1 MSLAKSPVSS
11 PVSNFGSGTSRVRT
25 AMLTAAAALIGT
37 VIGGVSVLGIVV
49 AVTQPPN
56 HEIRSDARAVVGAA
70 TASPGSASL
79 QQTQADPTV
88 ETPSS
93 AGSPSGQNMQTVT
106 SSTSPGQ
113 AAAPP
118 PPSQVVPPVQGP
130 RTVWPDALSART
142 ASHDS
147 EPEKAAPQQAATDQQ
162 AASNQSASSQSASN
176 QTASNQRASNQNSEP
191 SAGPSAVG
199 KSAVLPR
206 ESLRNQIPPN
216 PAPAKRRIV
225 GPPPSGQSIQQTMD
239 EAPAGN
245 ESVGKARIDTRRS
258 PSQQARQQRS
268 PDTADRSGDDQAA
281 AVYPPQRRVIVL
293 PGPDQA
299 ANNDRGHWGGGLFDF
314 FGPNHSYGD
323 HWNQDHNDWHD

>member
-1 MSLAKSPVSS
+1 MSLAKS

-37 VIGGVSVLGIVV
+37 VVGGVSVLGIVV

-56 HEIRSDARAVVGAA
+56 HEIRSDARAVGGAA

-79 QQTQADPTV
+79 QQTQAGPTV
-88 ETPSS
+88 VTPSS
-93 AGSPSGQNMQTVT
+93 AGSPSGQNMQTAT
-106 SSTSPGQ
+106 SSTPPGQ

-118 PPSQVVPPVQGP
+118 PPTPPSQVVPPVQGP

-147 EPEKAAPQQAATDQQ
+147 EPEKAAPQQAANDRQ
-162 AASNQSASSQSASN
+162 AASNQSASN
-176 QTASNQRASNQNSEP
+176 QTASNQGASNQNNEP
-191 SAGPSAVG
+191 GAEREASAVG

-225 GPPPSGQSIQQTMD
+225 GPPPSGQSIQQTTD
-239 EAPAGN
+239 ETPAGN

-258 PSQQARQQRS
+258 QSQQARQQRS

-299 ANNDRGHWGGGLFDF
+299 ANDDRGHWGGGLFDF
-314 FGPNHSYGD
+314 FGPNRSYGD
-323 HWNQDHNDWHD
+323 HWNQDHWNNDWHD

>member
-1 MSLAKSPVSS
+1 MSLAKS

-37 VIGGVSVLGIVV
+37 VVGGVSVLGIVV

-56 HEIRSDARAVVGAA
+56 HEIRSDARAVGGAA
-70 TASPGSASL
+70 TAPPGSASL
-79 QQTQADPTV
+79 QQAQAASTV

-130 RTVWPDALSART
+130 RTVWPDALSARA
-142 ASHDS
+142 ASHDP
-147 EPEKAAPQQAATDQQ
+147 EPEKAAPQQAANDQQ

-191 SAGPSAVG
+191 SAGPSAIG

-206 ESLRNQIPPN
+206 VSLRNQIPPN
-216 PAPAKRRIV
+216 PAPAKRRVV

-281 AVYPPQRRVIVL
+281 AVYPPQRRVIIL

-299 ANNDRGHWGGGLFDF
+299 ANVDRGHWGGGLFDF
-314 FGPNHSYGD
+314 FGQNHSDGD
-323 HWNQDHNDWHD
+323 HWNQGHWNNDWRD

>member
-1 MSLAKSPVSS
+1 MSLTKS
-11 PVSNFGSGTSRVRT
+11 PVSNFGSGTTRVRT
-25 AMLTAAAALIGT
+25 AMITAAAALIGT
-37 VIGGVSVLGIVV
+37 VVGGVSVLGIVL

-56 HEIRSDARAVVGAA
+56 HEIRSDARAVDGAA

-79 QQTQADPTV
+79 QQTQAEPTV
-88 ETPSS
+88 ESPSS

-118 PPSQVVPPVQGP
+118 PPSQVVPRQVVPPVQGP

-147 EPEKAAPQQAATDQQ
+147 EPTAEKAAPQQVANDQQ
-162 AASNQSASSQSASN
+162 AASNQSAS
-176 QTASNQRASNQNSEP
+176 NQNNEP
-191 SAGPSAVG
+191 SAAREPSAVG

-258 PSQQARQQRS
+258 QSQQARQQRS
-268 PDTADRSGDDQAA
+268 PDTAERSGDDQAT
-281 AVYPPQRRVIVL
+281 VVSPPRRRVIVL

-299 ANNDRGHWGGGLFDF
+299 ANDDRGHWGGGLFDF
-314 FGPNHSYGD
+314 FGQSHSYGD
-323 HWNQDHNDWHD
+323 HWNQDHWNNDWHGSYDGHN

>member
-11 PVSNFGSGTSRVRT
+11 PVSNFNFGSGTSRVRT

-37 VIGGVSVLGIVV
+37 VVGGVSVLGIVV

-56 HEIRSDARAVVGAA
+56 HEIRSDARAVGGAA

-79 QQTQADPTV
+79 QQAQAASTV

-93 AGSPSGQNMQTVT
+93 ADSPSGQNMQTVT

-113 AAAPP
+113 AAAPQ

-130 RTVWPDALSART
+130 RTVWPDALSARA
-142 ASHDS
+142 ASHDP
-147 EPEKAAPQQAATDQQ
+147 EPEKAAPQQAANDQQ
-162 AASNQSASSQSASN
+162 AASNQSASSQSASSQSASN

-216 PAPAKRRIV
+216 TAPAKRRIV

-258 PSQQARQQRS
+258 PS
-268 PDTADRSGDDQAA
+268 
-281 AVYPPQRRVIVL
+281 
-293 PGPDQA
+293 
-299 ANNDRGHWGGGLFDF
+299 
-314 FGPNHSYGD
+314 
-323 HWNQDHNDWHD
+323 

>member
-1 MSLAKSPVSS
+1 
-11 PVSNFGSGTSRVRT
+11 
-25 AMLTAAAALIGT
+25 
-37 VIGGVSVLGIVV
+37 
-49 AVTQPPN
+49 
-56 HEIRSDARAVVGAA
+56 
-70 TASPGSASL
+70 
-79 QQTQADPTV
+79 
-88 ETPSS
+88 
-93 AGSPSGQNMQTVT
+93 VT

-142 ASHDS
+142 ASHDP
-147 EPEKAAPQQAATDQQ
+147 EPEKAAPQQAANDQQ

-216 PAPAKRRIV
+216 PAPAKRRVV

-299 ANNDRGHWGGGLFDF
+299 ANDDRGHWGGGLFDF
-314 FGPNHSYGD
+314 FGQNHSYGD
-323 HWNQDHNDWHD
+323 HWNQAHRNNDWHD

>member
-1 MSLAKSPVSS
+1 MLLAKSSLSP

-37 VIGGVSVLGIVV
+37 VVGGVSVLGIVV
-49 AVTQPPN
+49 AVTQPAN
-56 HEIRSDARAVVGAA
+56 HEIRSDARAVGGAA
-70 TASPGSASL
+70 TAPPGSASL
-79 QQTQADPTV
+79 QQTQADATV
-88 ETPSS
+88 ETPS
-93 AGSPSGQNMQTVT
+93 AVGSPSGQNMQTAT
-106 SSTSPGQ
+106 SSTLPGQ

-147 EPEKAAPQQAATDQQ
+147 EPEKAAPQQAANDQQ
-162 AASNQSASSQSASN
+162 AASNQSTSN
-176 QTASNQRASNQNSEP
+176 QTNSEP

-245 ESVGKARIDTRRS
+245 ESVGKARIDVRRS
-258 PSQQARQQRS
+258 QSQQARQQRS

-299 ANNDRGHWGGGLFDF
+299 ANDDRGHWGGSLFDF
-314 FGPNHSYGD
+314 FGQNHSSGD
-323 HWNQDHNDWHD
+323 HWNQDHWNNDWHD